1 MGLFAKAAGKKAS
14 TPKAK
19 SSGRTWAVGDPE
31 GDKVGKAV
39 KELVRISGEMKAL
52 ESKKSLHAQV
62 VAKHASTS
70 FIRDFSEAG
79 VMPETPMKV
88 VNADGD
94 SVTYV
99 VQDRGSQYAL
109 KDEQI
114 EAMEAVLGEDVV
126 ESIVY
131 DETTIKFNRDVMA
144 LPGVSEAIEAALEK
158 AVAAMLKKGTLSGE
172 QADEL
177 IEADVKRALKPGTL
191 ARAATL
197 VGNDQTRLAQFIDA
211 MGSGCT
217 RYVKT

>member
-1 MGLFAKAAGKKAS
+1 MGLFAKAAGKKSAAPKTTKKS
-14 TPKAK
+14 T
-19 SSGRTWAVGDPE
+19 TWAVGDPE

-62 VAKHASTS
+62 VAKHAGTS
-70 FIRDFSEAG
+70 FIRDFADNG

-114 EAMEAVLGEDVV
+114 EALEDVLGVDVV
-126 ESIVY
+126 EGLVY
-131 DETTIKFNRDVMA
+131 NETTIKFNRDVMA

-158 AVAAMLKKGTLSGE
+158 AVVVMLKKGTLSEE

-177 IEADVKRALKPGTL
+177 VEADVKRALKPGTL

-197 VGNDQTRLAQFIDA
+197 VGNDQTRLAAFIDA

-217 RYVKT
+217 RYVKA